1 VTTALG
7 FTTVCRVAA
16 SCVFRPS
23 FAEGATRFELEP
35 PCLARLPSL
44 AMSSDNEILA
54 IEDKR
59 YAAMKRCEFI
69 TRLGGAAAV
78 WPLAVRAQ
86 QAMPVSDT
94 MRACGAEQ
102 CKRSDRLTL
111 WRRPQPAP
119 TQRLPAQA
127 RRGMPRD

>member
-16 SCVFRPS
+16 SFVFRPS

-69 TRLGGAAAV
+69 TGLGGAAV

-86 QAMPVSDT
+86 QAMPVSDIS
-94 MRACGAEQ
+94 AA
-102 CKRSDRLTL
+102 
-111 WRRPQPAP
+111 
-119 TQRLPAQA
+119 
-127 RRGMPRD
+127 